1 MKKQIDWH
9 NGVMDL
15 SKPLVMGILNT
26 APDSFYDGGKYAGLE
41 ENMNQVA
48 RMIREGAS
56 IVDVGAVST
65 RPGAPKVS
73 EADEWQR
80 LEPVLKQ
87 LTRRFPDLCI
97 SVDTWR
103 SNIARKAVEAGA
115 AIVNDISGGGF
126 DEKMFETIVR
136 LNVPFIMMHIQGTPQ
151 TMQTNP
157 QYGDVV
163 EEVYQYFDQRLEK
176 LFAAGMK
183 ADVILD
189 PGFGFGK
196 NTDHNYRLLYG
207 IEKLKSSGFPV
218 LCGVSRKSM
227 INRVLGTRPENALN
241 GTTAVNMLALIHGAD
256 ILRVHDV
263 KEAVQVVKIFN
274 QYRESGAF

>member
-1 MKKQIDWH
+1 
-9 NGVMDL
+9 
-15 SKPLVMGILNT
+15 
-26 APDSFYDGGKYAGLE
+26 
-41 ENMNQVA
+41 
-48 RMIREGAS
+48 
-56 IVDVGAVST
+56 
-65 RPGAPKVS
+65 
-73 EADEWQR
+73 
-80 LEPVLKQ
+80 
-87 LTRRFPDLCI
+87 
-97 SVDTWR
+97 
-103 SNIARKAVEAGA
+103 
-115 AIVNDISGGGF
+115 
-126 DEKMFETIVR
+126 
-136 LNVPFIMMHIQGTPQ
+136 
-151 TMQTNP
+151 
-157 QYGDVV
+157 